1 MLEKFNLL
9 TPTPEN
15 VTDESIKLING
26 ESKLI
31 SNIKNSDL
39 LYGKKI
45 GSNKYCTEYK
55 FLNIYYL
62 VSIKIK
68 FIFIF

>member
-9 TPTPEN
+9 TPTPKN

-39 LYGKKI
+39 LYGKDEVVTSI
-45 GSNKYCTEYK
+45 VQ
-55 FLNIYYL
+55 NI
-62 VSIKIK
+62 SS
-68 FIFIF
+68 